1 MPQEIQDKEQYAER
15 IKLLVPINELS
26 PQLQKE
32 VLQLARIHRYKKKEF
47 VFKQGDKDEYSFYN
61 LDGVIELLADKE
73 VKNTITGGENSAC
86 YAMSRLQPRQ
96 FSARAK
102 TEAIIMQLDRAALDR
117 LMVMDN
123 EDKTDWS
130 KTGDVHVS
138 EIEEEDSGD
147 WMTKMLQSELFC
159 RLPTANIHQL
169 FALLEPLELNAGD
182 TVIKQGEIGETYYII
197 QEGRCEVS
205 RAPKQGA
212 KPIKLAELRAGD
224 TFGEEA
230 LLTEAKRNAT
240 ITMLTDGVLMQ
251 LSKENFIN
259 IIKKSTLYSVEYEEG
274 QKLVDEGA
282 VWLDVRF
289 PNEHE
294 ESRVK
299 GSINISLNALR
310 MQTEKLQKDKK
321 YVIYCD
327 SGGRSSAAAFLLT
340 DRGFDVVYLADGISS
355 VPQAAMEENTATAEA
370 SAGAESEEQEKK
382 GRKPAPPVEET
393 PPEETKA
400 AVQKEQGSAEERVDD
415 TPAEVAGEDEGDGD
429 MEPEIRAQVIE
440 ANLGKTNL
448 EIEKARQK
456 AEEEK
461 EQARE
466 EVRAEQ
472 ERLEAEKK
480 RLEEEKKAVEAEAR
494 KIRKQEE
501 SRVKKM
507 KQEAEKRMAEEKKK
521 LEQVYSRNTRE
532 MEKLELLKKEAEE
545 QIRKE
550 RERLEKESAEAQKK
564 LQEADQLKKHVEE
577 MRSSFEQESEK
588 RKAEQEAME
597 KEIQSKAKAKLEQER
612 RKLAEEIARTNEEM
626 ASAKRERAAADAA
639 RKAAEEE
646 AKKIIAEYK
655 QEFEKEREAEQKRLD
670 EERKKLKEE
679 SDKIRTTLEDIQ
691 KTKLEAEKARQVAE
705 SEAQKLRD
713 KQKETESARDE
724 KAQEAVVEEIRRA
737 EEKLEQ
743 ATKNLE
749 NVQQAEESAEAAREV
764 NEQELQRQKEEQ
776 ERMKTQV
783 EEDLAQFM
791 AEQREQSETTDK
803 VVAHADHVKRIK
815 ERAEAAKKA
824 AAKATDDLFADI
836 ASQLGD
842 DK

>member
-32 VLQLARIHRYKKKEF
+32 IIQLAHIYLYKKKEF
-47 VFKQGDKDEYSFYN
+47 VFKQGDKDEFSFYN
-61 LDGVIELLADKE
+61 LEGDIELLADKE
-73 VKNTITGGENSAC
+73 IKNTITGGESSAC
-86 YAMSRLQPRQ
+86 YAMARLQPRQ

-102 TEAIIMQLDRAALDR
+102 TESVVMRLDRAALDR

-138 EIEEEDSGD
+138 EIEEDEAGD

-182 TVIKQGEIGETYYII
+182 TVIKQGEIGDTYYII
-197 QEGRCEVS
+197 QEGHCEVS
-205 RAPKQGA
+205 RAPKEGA
-212 KPIKLAELRAGD
+212 KPIKLAELRSGD

-259 IIKKSTLYSVEYEEG
+259 IIKKSTLYSVDYEEG
-274 QKLVDEGA
+274 KKLVDEGA

-289 PNEHE
+289 HNEHE
-294 ESRVK
+294 ESRIK
-299 GSINISLNALR
+299 GSINIPLNVLR
-310 MQTEKLQKDKK
+310 MQTDKLQKDKK

-340 DRGFDVVYLADGISS
+340 DRGFDVAYLADGISS
-355 VPQAAMEENTATAEA
+355 VPSADMEEN
-370 SAGAESEEQEKK
+370 
-382 GRKPAPPVEET
+382 P
-393 PPEETKA
+393 
-400 AVQKEQGSAEERVDD
+400 
-415 TPAEVAGEDEGDGD
+415 EVAGKAEVEAPAKQKEVGGEDPPPSKEPPQEKPAAGKSEEVTAPADTADEDDGE

-448 EIEKARQK
+448 ELEKNRQK

-461 EQARE
+461 EKVQE

-472 ERLEAEKK
+472 ERLVAEKK
-480 RLEEEKKAVEAEAR
+480 RLEDEKKAVEAEAR
-494 KIRKQEE
+494 NMREQEE
-501 SRVKKM
+501 LKVKKM

-521 LEQVYSRNTRE
+521 LEQVYSRNTKE
-532 MEKLELLKKEAEE
+532 MEKLERLKKEAEE

-550 RERLEKESAEAQKK
+550 RERLEMETAEAQKK
-564 LQEADQLKKHVEE
+564 LQEADQMKKRVEE

-597 KEIQSKAKAKLEQER
+597 KKIQAKARAKLEEER

-626 ASAKRERAAADAA
+626 ASAQRERAAADAA

-655 QEFEKEREAEQKRLD
+655 QQFEKEREAEQKRLD

-679 SDKIRTTLEDIQ
+679 SDKIRATLEDIQ
-691 KTKLEAEKARQVAE
+691 KTKQESEKARQFAE
-705 SEAQKLRD
+705 SEAQKLRE
-713 KQKETESARDE
+713 KQKEIESDKDK
-724 KAQEAVVEEIRRA
+724 KAQEAVAEEIRRA

-764 NEQELQRQKEEQ
+764 NEQELQRQKEDQ
-776 ERMKTQV
+776 ERMKAQV

-791 AEQREQSETTDK
+791 EEQRHQTETTDK

-836 ASQLGD
+836 ASQLGE